1 MSGDNV
7 LEDNVLEDDKSEGN
21 ALKDCTSEGYHHAPI
36 IGYHRAP
43 LSQKFGAPRQPNL
56 VALTSVIEMLAPYN
70 TPAAFVGL
78 EAFSHIWLSWQFHHN
93 NLHKNGHTNKASHA
107 NKNDHINK
115 ADSSFRAQV
124 RPPRLGGNEKI
135 GVFASRSMYRPSG
148 LGLSVVKLER
158 VQVVEGRV
166 LLIVSGADMID
177 GTPIIDIKPYVA
189 YSDAVDDAES
199 GFAPTAPTLLD
210 VTMTESAY
218 EQFMTLINVEQVKIK
233 KSDKANN
240 KNNDTNSGTENAAL
254 LFIDSMNSIN
264 LTNSLNSRDG
274 LVHKVQKQLL
284 VSDIDH
290 IKELIAQ
297 DPRPAYRRTEINTA
311 FVMRYKSIDV
321 SFQLL
326 ESGQLQI
333 MAVVEVN
340 ENL

>member
-1 MSGDNV
+1 MSGDNMV
-7 LEDNVLEDDKSEGN
+7 EGDKSESN
-21 ALKDCTSEGYHHAPI
+21 ALEGNVSESYASEGYHHAPI

-56 VALTSVIEMLAPYN
+56 VALTSVIEMLAPYD
-70 TPAAFVGL
+70 TPAAFAGL

-93 NLHKNGHTNKASHA
+93 YLHKNGHA
-107 NKNDHINK
+107 NKNGHINK

-158 VQVVEGRV
+158 VKVVQGRV
-166 LLIVSGADMID
+166 LLIISGADMID

-189 YSDAVDDAES
+189 YSDTVDDAES

-218 EQFMTLINVEQVKIK
+218 KQFMTLINVEQVNVEQ
-233 KSDKANN
+233 SDKANN

-254 LFIDSMNSIN
+254 LFIDSMNSTNSI
-264 LTNSLNSRDG
+264 NSLNSRDG

-284 VSDIDH
+284 ESDIDS
-290 IKELIAQ
+290 IKALIAQ
-297 DPRPAYRRTEINTA
+297 DPRPAYRRTEINTP
-311 FVMRYKSIDV
+311 FIMRYKSVDV
-321 SFQLL
+321 SFQLI

-340 ENL
+340 ETL